1 MSADPAQRTIGSRS
15 EFAAAVHEALD
26 RALAQR
32 ARQML
37 WADADFADWPLDEAA
52 LLQRLL
58 DWLRL
63 PQRQLLLLASD
74 YDILRRRHP
83 RFTALYGSWS
93 HAIAA
98 RAPAQDEAGLVPCL
112 LLAERTVAVHLM
124 DKAHWR
130 GWIGTDPARLRWWQE
145 RSDALLQR
153 SEAAI
158 PVTTLGI

>member
-1 MSADPAQRTIGSRS
+1 MSTGPEQRAIGTRS

-26 RALAQR
+26 RVLAQQ

-37 WADADFADWPLDEAA
+37 WVDADFADWPLDDAA

-74 YDILRRRHP
+74 YDVLRRRHP
-83 RFTALYGSWS
+83 RFTVLYGLWS
-93 HAIAA
+93 HAITA
-98 RAPAQDEAGLVPCL
+98 RAPALDETAALPCL
-112 LLAERTVAVHLM
+112 LLAERTVAVHLV

-153 SEAAI
+153 AQAAF